1 MRSELIPI
9 SAIFARTGG
18 LLRKIRPEYV
28 KLLKDSI
35 AEIGLQTPIS
45 LRVMPCTPGT
55 PYVHN
60 GNHYHVAAGNHRLEA
75 CKELGWKEIPAFLL
89 TDLSSADIT
98 LWEIDENLMRG
109 DLDGAERAQLLKKR
123 KALFE
128 LRHPETK
135 HGGAPANTDVGGKGG
150 KKGKNENSS
159 FLPSFTQDTA
169 DKTGLSKRTIEMS
182 IHRAD
187 AIAPE
192 VMEAISD
199 MPAIANK
206 GVELDALAAVTPAE
220 QKAAV
225 EAVKSGKARSVRE
238 ATGKAKKKPKKQ
250 FERMKPDEFD
260 RLIQKARETN
270 RQRDQ
275 ADRAGGFAAP
285 PDCDRESQLRT
296 VVSAL
301 VSGIQSMNW
310 NCVAE
315 GLVVLADL
323 ADYHPWES
331 RFDGGA
337 AA

>member
-89 TDLSSADIT
+89 TDVPDSDVM

-109 DLDGAERAQLLKKR
+109 DLNDAERAWLLNRR
-123 KALFE
+123 KAVYVMK
-128 LRHPETK
+128 HPETK
-135 HGGAPANTDVGGKGG
+135 RGGAPGAGRGKAPKKPKSGFFGGAPC
-150 KKGKNENSS
+150 
-159 FLPSFTQDTA
+159 FVDDTA
-169 DKTGLSKRTIEMS
+169 EKTGMSKSKIKQA

-192 VMEAISD
+192 VMEAIVD
-199 MPAIANK
+199 IPAIDDK

-225 EAVKSGKARSVRE
+225 EDVKSGKARSVRE
-238 ATGKAKKKPKKQ
+238 ATGKAKKPKRKKEDD
-250 FERMKPDEFD
+250 FG
-260 RLIQKARETN
+260 RLIQKAQETN
-270 RQRDQ
+270 RRRNET
-275 ADRAGGFAAP
+275 DRAGGFATP
-285 PDCDRESQLRT
+285 GDCDRESQLRT

-301 VSGIQSMNW
+301 VSGIQSKDW
-310 NCVAE
+310 TCVAE
-315 GLVVLADL
+315 GLVMLADL
-323 ADYHPWES
+323 TDYHPW
-331 RFDGGA
+331 
-337 AA
+337 